1 MVMATQAKEGAAA
14 GAPGLTAAQLLAE
27 VQARYA
33 RPEWHCEAEVT
44 LDRRRL
50 DVVAFNLWGAR
61 GYRIVGFEVKVSR
74 GDWLR
79 ELAAFE
85 KSAGWHAVVDAFY
98 VVTPGGLVRP
108 DELPAGWGL
117 LELRG
122 SRMFTKVQAA
132 ARAPRPDL
140 PREISARFL
149 GRVLD
154 LLEAER
160 REGNYQARQEI
171 HAELTTSIERRLREE
186 FGDTKGEHERVKAE
200 LKSLREALGAD
211 EWDSAERLADAVRIA
226 SALGERGLA
235 HEAHRIASVLR
246 WQHEVLGK
254 ILGELEAIAP
264 VVAPAAEV
272 AHGR

>member
-1 MVMATQAKEGAAA
+1 MKEEKEPKAEGPTALTA
-14 GAPGLTAAQLLAE
+14 GALVAE
-27 VQARYA
+27 VRARYP

-85 KSAGWHAVVDAFY
+85 KSAEWHAVVDAFY
-98 VVTPGGLVRP
+98 VVTPGGLVKP

-149 GRVLD
+149 GRVLEQ
-154 LLEAER
+154 LEAER
-160 REGNYQARQEI
+160 REGNYQARQQI
-171 HAELTTSIERRLREE
+171 HAELTTSIERRLRDE
-186 FGDTKGEHERVKAE
+186 FDERLVVADAAVAELNALRESLGAGHYDTPKELRALVQLARTMDRQLVGRGEMVAAGLRRDAGELTRIAERVS
-200 LKSLREALGAD
+200 SL
-211 EWDSAERLADAVRIA
+211 LADTNLTTA
-226 SALGERGLA
+226 G
-235 HEAHRIASVLR
+235 
-246 WQHEVLGK
+246 
-254 ILGELEAIAP
+254 
-264 VVAPAAEV
+264 VAP
-272 AHGR
+272 